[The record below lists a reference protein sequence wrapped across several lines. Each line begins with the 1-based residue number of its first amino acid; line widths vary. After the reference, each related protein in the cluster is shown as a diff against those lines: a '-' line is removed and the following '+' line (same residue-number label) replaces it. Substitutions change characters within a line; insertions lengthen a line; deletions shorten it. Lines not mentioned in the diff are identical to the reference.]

1 MENNI
6 FIKSTNFLIS
16 KFSWN
21 VSTVTIEFKIK
32 SVFAI
37 YFISCSWIA
46 IKVITITIIFLRDN
60 ILCTYQLNVLSFS
73 QYLNSSDIPV
83 STISEI
89 IEEFFVNS
97 YCSCNITTLFYCV
110 FIKSLWLDDT
120 SIRCK

>member
-37 YFISCSWIA
+37 YFISCSCVA
-46 IKVITITIIFLRDN
+46 IKVIAITIIFLRDN

-73 QYLNSSDIPV
+73 QYLNNSDISV

-97 YCSCNITTLFYCV
+97 YCS
-110 FIKSLWLDDT
+110 
-120 SIRCK
+120 